1 MELTL
6 PDYVKREYPFQSH
19 YFNLEDSQRLHY
31 LDEGSGDVILML
43 HGNPTW
49 SYYYRHL
56 IKTLS
61 KNYRVIAP
69 DHIGCG
75 LSSKP
80 QDYNYNLSN
89 HIHNVEKLIEKL
101 GIKKFSLVVH
111 DWGGAIGLGLATKY
125 PSRLQKLII
134 LNTAAFTDSL
144 IPKRI
149 QILKNKLGE
158 RLIRYFNAFA
168 WPATFMTTTTPLT
181 KEQKKSYLYPYN
193 NYQNRIATAKFVQD
207 IPLSSKDPSWDT
219 LKKIEENIVHID
231 CPVAIFW
238 GERDFCFTTHFYE
251 RWRQLF
257 PQARAKAYPNAGHYV
272 LEDAKEEINHEIAK
286 FLDDV

>member
-134 LNTAAFTDSL
+134 LNTAAF
-144 IPKRI
+144 
-149 QILKNKLGE
+149 N
-158 RLIRYFNAFA
+158 
-168 WPATFMTTTTPLT
+168 
-181 KEQKKSYLYPYN
+181 
-193 NYQNRIATAKFVQD
+193 
-207 IPLSSKDPSWDT
+207 
-219 LKKIEENIVHID
+219 
-231 CPVAIFW
+231 
-238 GERDFCFTTHFYE
+238 
-251 RWRQLF
+251 
-257 PQARAKAYPNAGHYV
+257 
-272 LEDAKEEINHEIAK
+272 
-286 FLDDV
+286 